1 MEQTW
6 LVVAVC
12 TNRRPQQVAPTLTA
26 LAAQLRQVEG
36 TSGLLVASGVDDA
49 GHAELARRA
58 AELGMRSERAA
69 APGLSVARNRALERA
84 GAEIVAFVDD
94 DAIPEPEW
102 LARLASHW
110 REAPGELAC
119 IGGAIDPLWLDP
131 PPRWMSERVH
141 IVFSLLDRG
150 PGVVPLVPGVED
162 AWGANVSFRAGP
174 LREVGGFDPALGPV
188 DGVPF
193 FADETEA
200 QRRLA
205 RAGYRG
211 IYAGDV
217 RVRHAVGAD
226 RMRLRVVFRRR
237 FYAGASMR
245 LTGQWGLLGGLAR
258 LGAGLLGVLA
268 AGLRR
273 RPADLAAGVA
283 RAGAGCGVL
292 AAPLVRARLA
302 RGRGRR

>member
-1 MEQTW
+1 
-6 LVVAVC
+6 VC
-12 TNRRPQQVAPTLTA
+12 TNRRPQQVAPTLTGVA
-26 LAAQLRQVEG
+26 DQLRQVEG
-36 TSGLLVASGVDDA
+36 TAGILVASGADA
-49 GHAELARRA
+49 PHEELAEA
-58 AELGMRSERAA
+58 ARGNGLTPVRCKE
-69 APGLSVARNRALERA
+69 PGLAAARNRALAEA
-84 GAEIVAFVDD
+84 PGAVVAFIDD
-94 DAIPEPEW
+94 DAVPEEGW
-102 LARLASHW
+102 LEHLAARWSS
-110 REAPGELAC
+110 APADLAC

-131 PPRWMSERVH
+131 PPRWMSERVY

-150 PGVVPLVPGVED
+150 PGVAPLVPGVED

-245 LTGQWGLLGGLAR
+245 LTGQWRLLGGLAR

-268 AGLRR
+268 AGLLR